1 MTPRREWWE
10 RSSEGHGE
18 AGRGRRQKAKQQ
30 QSEPKMRSEQKTN
43 REHTRRKWQRPKT
56 DWAGRINIRPCT
68 RVFIDRE
75 LFRSF
80 LIGKCLK
87 PNRGKEQ
94 KAESENS
101 SKTTVPFGQEQS
113 YIFCCLQPTANS
125 LMCAFLWYFCGILN
139 ESELRWSMQLNLQ
152 FMVCSIIR
160 K

>member
-1 MTPRREWWE
+1 MTPQREWWE
-10 RSSEGHGE
+10 RSSEGRGE
-18 AGRGRRQKAKQQ
+18 AGRERRQKAKQQ

-43 REHTRRKWQRPKT
+43 REHTRRKWQRPET
-56 DWAGRINIRPCT
+56 DWSGGINIGPRT

-101 SKTTVPFGQEQS
+101 SETTVPFGRAQS
-113 YIFCCLQPTANS
+113 YIFCCLQPTTTS

-152 FMVCSIIR
+152 LMVCSIIR
-160 K
+160 Q